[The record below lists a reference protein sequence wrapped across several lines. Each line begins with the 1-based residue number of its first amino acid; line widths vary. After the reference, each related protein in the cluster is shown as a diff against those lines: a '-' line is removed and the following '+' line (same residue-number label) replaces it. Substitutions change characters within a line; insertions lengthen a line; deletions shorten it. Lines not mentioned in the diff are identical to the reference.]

1 MCGEVAVEVLAREGG
16 NMSLSVLTESIFEFR
31 RFLRR
36 YQENFRRIRQR
47 RHFEAYL
54 RGLIGPLER
63 KSIEPIALDQ
73 RVNWRSLQDFIGI
86 SPWDAEAL
94 LFTHRR
100 HVRETL
106 GSPNAILI
114 LDPTQIPKRGD
125 KSVGV
130 ARQWCGNL
138 GKEEN
143 CQNSIALC
151 YAAEKGHTYLDR
163 RLYLPDDWAWDERRR
178 RAARVPKDV
187 VFRTSW
193 ELGYEMIS
201 RARREGIPH
210 AWVNGDEEF
219 GKVPQFHDWL
229 SEDGE
234 RYVFEVPRRARVWVT
249 LPKRGRKGPK
259 GISTRLRTLRAGRPR
274 LMRVDELPKKLPR
287 KAWIDREI
295 RDASKGPLRVRSVLL
310 RVRFHRRNTDA
321 RPEGWL
327 LITET
332 VDQQHQMKFFQS
344 NGGVAISHLELLRAA
359 FARWP
364 IEQVHGQ
371 GKNETGLA
379 DYETRT
385 WPGWHHHT
393 ALSFLAHLWLVLE
406 RNRLGEKIPRDD
418 RRRGPS
424 GVLRRFPNRTS
435 STPAPDPTD
444 AASATTQSGS
454 AALALEEGSE
464 QARGSASPEKDRCW
478 TGEIRDHSH
487 GPVNPV
493 QYH

>member
-1 MCGEVAVEVLAREGG
+1 
-16 NMSLSVLTESIFEFR
+16 MSLSVLSESIFEFR

-36 YQENFRRIRQR
+36 YQHDLPHVRQR

-63 KSIEPIALDQ
+63 KSVEPIALDQ
-73 RVNWRSLQDFIGI
+73 RVNWRLLQDFIGV
-86 SPWDAEAL
+86 SPWDSEAL
-94 LFTHRR
+94 LVTYRR

-130 ARQWCGNL
+130 ARQWCGQL

-143 CQNSIALC
+143 CQNSINLC
-151 YAAEKGHTYLDR
+151 YAAEKGHSYLDR
-163 RLYLPDDWAWDERRR
+163 RLYLPDAWANDAARRR
-178 RAARVPKDV
+178 VARVPKDV

-193 ELGYEMIS
+193 ELAYEMIS

-210 AWVNGDEEF
+210 AWVIGDEEF

-234 RYVFEVPRRARVWVT
+234 RYVFEVPRSARVWVT

-259 GISTRLRTLRAGRPR
+259 GISTRLRSLRAGCPR
-274 LMRVDELPKKLPR
+274 VMRVDELPKKLPK

-295 RDASKGPLRVRSVLL
+295 RDASKGPLRVRSVVL
-310 RVRFHRRNTDA
+310 RVRFHRRNTDL

-344 NGGVAISHLELLRAA
+344 NGGMGVSHLELLRAA

-371 GKNETGLA
+371 GKNETGLS

-385 WPGWHHHT
+385 WIGWHHHT

-418 RRRGPS
+418 GRRGAS
-424 GVLRRFPNRTS
+424 CVLRRFPNRTS
-435 STPAPDPTD
+435 RSNEPDSTD
-444 AASATTQSGS
+444 AAPATSESGS
-454 AALALEEGSE
+454 SALPLEDGSG
-464 QARGSASPEKDRCW
+464 QAGGSASP
-478 TGEIRDHSH
+478 GENRSGASEVRDHSH
-487 GPVNPV
+487 DSVNPV